1 MTDLYA
7 AVAAALRD
15 HAAPAA
21 GLSGEDVEL
30 VAVEDGIASV
40 RLSAACASCGG
51 VQPLVMQLE
60 AELKERVPAVEF
72 VEAVA

>member
-21 GLSGEDVEL
+21 GLNPEDVEL
-30 VAVEDGIASV
+30 VAVEDGMASV
-40 RLSAACASCGG
+40 RLSAACSSCGG
-51 VQPLVMQLE
+51 VQPLILQLE
-60 AELKERVPAVEF
+60 AELKRHVPAVEF